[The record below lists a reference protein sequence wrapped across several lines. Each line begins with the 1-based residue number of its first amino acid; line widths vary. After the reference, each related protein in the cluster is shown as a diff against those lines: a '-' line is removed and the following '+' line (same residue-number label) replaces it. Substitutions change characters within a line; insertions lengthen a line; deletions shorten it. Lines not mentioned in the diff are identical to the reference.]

1 MKPRRPREDP
11 QRDKKRKTIE
21 AGEEKKSEISG
32 GPGEER
38 SSREVVRRQPV
49 RQRGGPGEG

>member
-11 QRDKKRKTIE
+11 QRDKKRKTFE